1 MKPFKPH
8 LEVLPEAQKVIWS
21 KLGWTKINGFV
32 LYDGTAIAL
41 RCGHRASIDFDFFAE
56 KRLNHQAINQEL
68 RKSGIAYLVVQDE
81 KNALTVVNQPGD
93 VRLSF
98 FGGLSVGRVGTPTLT
113 EDGIAFIASPLDL
126 LGTKLKVIM
135 QRAEAKDYEDIA
147 QLLRRGES
155 LIQALGAAR
164 ALFDSTFAPSECLRA
179 LTFFD
184 DGDLAKVSTETRQ
197 LLRTDAAKAA
207 QTFPIP
213 VVHIVSNKLS
223 DEDIARQ
230 ASRESRRHGAMIYHT
245 NDSVLAAWQIP
256 SCSR

>member
-1 MKPFKPH
+1 M
-8 LEVLPEAQKVIWS
+8 
-21 KLGWTKINGFV
+21 
-32 LYDGTAIAL
+32 
-41 RCGHRASIDFDFFAE
+41 
-56 KRLNHQAINQEL
+56 
-68 RKSGIAYLVVQDE
+68 
-81 KNALTVVNQPGD
+81 VNQPGD